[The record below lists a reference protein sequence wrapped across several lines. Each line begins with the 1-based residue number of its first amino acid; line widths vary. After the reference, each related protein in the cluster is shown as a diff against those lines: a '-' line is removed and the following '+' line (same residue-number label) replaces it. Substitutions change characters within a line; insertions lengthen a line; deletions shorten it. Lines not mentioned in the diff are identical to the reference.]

1 MVSKKKIANQLED
14 ALYGRKP
21 LSLDVYVEVLASHE
35 TKLKESLDDD
45 EDDALLCMIADEGDV
60 AMLVI
65 DWDGSI
71 YRNDNGLKKLW
82 EMWGVNFD
90 QNVKVMAPIFAEHI
104 SQRNL
109 GVAGIKWTAAES
121 DGD

>member
-1 MVSKKKIANQLED
+1 MVSKKKIANQIED

-45 EDDALLCMIADEGDV
+45 ADDALLCMIADESDV

-65 DWDGSI
+65 DWDAA
-71 YRNDNGLKKLW
+71 R
-82 EMWGVNFD
+82 
-90 QNVKVMAPIFAEHI
+90 VKVSFLAMISPIRA
-104 SQRNL
+104 
-109 GVAGIKWTAAES
+109 TAKS
-121 DGD
+121 HKQS